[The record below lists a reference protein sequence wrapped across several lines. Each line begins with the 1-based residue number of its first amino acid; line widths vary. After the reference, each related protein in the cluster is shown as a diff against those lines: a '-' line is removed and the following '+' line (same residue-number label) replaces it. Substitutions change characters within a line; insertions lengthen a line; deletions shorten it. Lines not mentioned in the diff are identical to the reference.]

1 MFGNGIM
8 QNAQSPILGIY
19 LLCAGLALN
28 IPVFAAQ
35 PEHHTV
41 VVAQHEVAV
50 WSRSPSRPQHVILLV
65 HGRTWSA
72 IPDFDLQV
80 PEKNRSVMQS
90 LTKLGYATYAIDL
103 RGYGATPR
111 NADGWTTPQQAADDV
126 AQVLQWIELRHPK
139 LARPALLGW
148 SNGAVVAQFTAQQHP
163 ELVSDLILL
172 GYPRDPS
179 AAPTVPPSPAKPP
192 REVNTRE
199 RAISD
204 FISPQVT
211 KQTLIDTYVIAA
223 LKADP
228 VRADWNQLEEFGAL
242 DPAKIHTPTLVIHGE
257 HDPLAPLAAQSRL
270 FIGLGTPDKQWVV
283 LAGGDHA
290 ALLEATHD
298 AFIAA
303 VDAFVSRPRI
313 RQAQ

>member
-1 MFGNGIM
+1 M
-8 QNAQSPILGIY
+8 QNAKTPLLAIY
-19 LLCAGLALN
+19 LLCASLALN

-41 VVAQHEVAV
+41 VVAQHKVAV
-50 WSRSPSRPQHVILLV
+50 WSRLPTRPQHVILLV

-90 LTKLGYATYAIDL
+90 LNKLGYATYAIDL

-111 NADGWTTPQQAADDV
+111 NTNGWTTPQQAADDV
-126 AQVLQWIELRHPK
+126 AQVLQWIELRHQKLPK
-139 LARPALLGW
+139 PVLLGW

-163 ELVSDLILL
+163 ELISDLILL
-172 GYPRDPS
+172 SYPRDP
-179 AAPTVPPSPAKPP
+179 AAIPTMPPAPAEPT
-192 REVNTRE
+192 REVNTSE

-204 FISPQVT
+204 FISPRVT
-211 KQTLIDTYVIAA
+211 KQTLIDAYVIAA

-228 VRADWNQLEEFGAL
+228 VRADWNKLEEFSAL

-257 HDPLAPLAAQSRL
+257 RDPLAPLTLIHISMTER
-270 FIGLGTPDKQWVV
+270 
-283 LAGGDHA
+283 
-290 ALLEATHD
+290 
-298 AFIAA
+298 
-303 VDAFVSRPRI
+303 RM
-313 RQAQ
+313 